1 MTLDQISAELYE
13 KNQELMQDSH
23 YKIVRDFYCTKVTE
37 IDFLIPNSTFRI

>member
-23 YKIVRDFYCTKVTE
+23 YKIVRDFFAQVLRHQSNRY
-37 IDFLIPNSTFRI
+37 